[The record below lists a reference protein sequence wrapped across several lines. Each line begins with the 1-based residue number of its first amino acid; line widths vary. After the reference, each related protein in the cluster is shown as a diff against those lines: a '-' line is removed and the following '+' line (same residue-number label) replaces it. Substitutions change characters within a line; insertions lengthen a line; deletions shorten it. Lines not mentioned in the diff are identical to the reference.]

1 MLSASSTVRFLRADG
16 WDPGDL
22 MITSV
27 PRHLRHHIRFYSS
40 ALIGL
45 VLWFAMGRLAPSM
58 RLVAAG
64 DSFFAAYLGFVTLL
78 ACKVTPDLLRR
89 RASSEDEGIAVIVV
103 ITLIAI
109 VLSFYSIFN
118 LLGAEGTPDAI
129 HLVLAILGVPLGWFT
144 LHTVMAF
151 HYAHLFY
158 GQAKGAGGKHTDAGG
173 LAFPGG
179 GSPTIVDF
187 LYYSFVVAMTAQV
200 SDVQVETAAMRRLT
214 LVHGIASFFFNTV
227 ILALAVNVAAG
238 LTH

>member
-1 MLSASSTVRFLRADG
+1 
-16 WDPGDL
+16 
-22 MITSV
+22 MIISI
-27 PRHLRHHIRFYSS
+27 PRHLRHHSRFYYS

-45 VLWFAMGRLAPSM
+45 ILWFAMGRLAPGL

-64 DSFFAAYLGFVTLL
+64 DGFFAAYLGFVTLL
-78 ACKVTPDLLRR
+78 ACKANPDFLRR
-89 RASSEDEGIAVIVV
+89 RASSDDEGITLIVV
-103 ITLIAI
+103 ITLVAI
-109 VLSFYSIFN
+109 VLSFYSIFSLISGN
-118 LLGAEGTPDAI
+118 VAPDAL
-129 HLVLAILGVPLGWFT
+129 HLILAIVGVPLGWFT

-158 GQAKGAGGKHTDAGG
+158 GQTKADGGKRVDIGG

-179 GSPTIVDF
+179 ESPTVVDF

-200 SDVQVETAAMRRLT
+200 SDVQVETTAMRRIT

-238 LTH
+238 LSH

>member
-1 MLSASSTVRFLRADG
+1 MTAS
-16 WDPGDL
+16 
-22 MITSV
+22 I

-45 VLWFAMGRLAPSM
+45 ILWFAMGRLVPGM
-58 RLVAAG
+58 RLIAAG
-64 DSFFAAYLGFVTLL
+64 DGFFAAYLGFITLL
-78 ACKVTPDLLRR
+78 ACEANPDFLRR
-89 RASSEDEGIAVIVV
+89 RANSDDEGIAVIVL

-118 LLGAEGTPDAI
+118 LISGGATPDAL
-129 HLVLAILGVPLGWFT
+129 HLILAIIGVPLGWFT

-151 HYAHLFY
+151 HYANVFY
-158 GQAKGAGGKHTDAGG
+158 GQTADDGGKCIDAGG

-179 GSPTIVDF
+179 GTPTVVDF

-200 SDVQVETAAMRRLT
+200 SDVQVMTTEMRRLT

-238 LTH
+238 LSH

>member
-1 MLSASSTVRFLRADG
+1 MIAS
-16 WDPGDL
+16 
-22 MITSV
+22 I
-27 PRHLRHHIRFYSS
+27 PRHLHHHIRFYSS

-45 VLWFAMGRLAPSM
+45 ILWFAMGRLVPGM

-64 DSFFAAYLGFVTLL
+64 DGFFAAYLGFITLL
-78 ACKVTPDLLRR
+78 ACKANPDFLRR
-89 RASSEDEGIAVIVV
+89 RASFDDEGIAIIVV

-118 LLGAEGTPDAI
+118 LLGSSGAPDAI
-129 HLVLAILGVPLGWFT
+129 HLVLAIVGVPLGWFT
-144 LHTVMAF
+144 LHTVIAF

-158 GQAKGAGGKHTDAGG
+158 GQAKTDGGKRVDIGG

-179 GSPTIVDF
+179 GSPTVVDF

-200 SDVQVETAAMRRLT
+200 SDVQVETTAMRRLT
-214 LVHGIASFFFNTV
+214 LIHGIASFFFNTV

-238 LTH
+238 LSH

>member
-1 MLSASSTVRFLRADG
+1 MIAS
-16 WDPGDL
+16 
-22 MITSV
+22 I

-45 VLWFAMGRLAPSM
+45 ILWFAMGRLVPGM

-64 DSFFAAYLGFVTLL
+64 DGFFAVYLGFVTLL
-78 ACKVTPDLLRR
+78 ACKANPDFLRR
-89 RASSEDEGIAVIVV
+89 RASSDDEGIAIIVV
-103 ITLIAI
+103 ITLFAI

-118 LLGAEGTPDAI
+118 LLGSVGAADSI
-129 HLVLAILGVPLGWFT
+129 HLILAIIGVPLGWFT

-158 GQAKGAGGKHTDAGG
+158 GQTNNDSGKGADIGG

-179 GSPTIVDF
+179 RSPEVVDF

-200 SDVQVETAAMRRLT
+200 SDVQVETTAMRRVT
-214 LVHGIASFFFNTV
+214 LVHGIASFFFNAI

-238 LTH
+238 LSH

>member
-1 MLSASSTVRFLRADG
+1 MIAS
-16 WDPGDL
+16 
-22 MITSV
+22 I

-45 VLWFAMGRLAPSM
+45 ILWFAMGRLVPGM
-58 RLVAAG
+58 RLIAAG
-64 DSFFAAYLGFVTLL
+64 DGFFAAYLGFITLL
-78 ACKVTPDLLRR
+78 ACKANPDFLRR
-89 RASSEDEGIAVIVV
+89 RANSDDEGIAVIVL

-118 LLGAEGTPDAI
+118 LISGSATPDAPRLI
-129 HLVLAILGVPLGWFT
+129 LAIIGVPLGWFT

-151 HYAHLFY
+151 HYAHIFY
-158 GQAKGAGGKHTDAGG
+158 GQTAADGGECIDAGG

-179 GSPTIVDF
+179 GTPTVVDF

-200 SDVQVETAAMRRLT
+200 SDVQVMTTEMRRLT
-214 LVHGIASFFFNTV
+214 LVHGVASFFFNTV

-238 LTH
+238 LSH

>member
-1 MLSASSTVRFLRADG
+1 MIAS
-16 WDPGDL
+16 
-22 MITSV
+22 I

-45 VLWFAMGRLAPSM
+45 ILWFAMGHLVPAM

-64 DSFFAAYLGFVTLL
+64 DGFFAAYLGFVTLL
-78 ACKVTPDLLRR
+78 ACKANPDFLRR
-89 RASSEDEGIAVIVV
+89 RASSDDEGIVVIVV
-103 ITLIAI
+103 ITLVAI
-109 VLSFYSIFN
+109 VLSFYSIFS
-118 LLGAEGTPDAI
+118 LISGGASPDAL
-129 HLVLAILGVPLGWFT
+129 HLILAIVGVPLGWFT

-158 GQAKGAGGKHTDAGG
+158 GQAKADGGKRVDVGG

-179 GSPTIVDF
+179 GSPTVIDF

-200 SDVQVETAAMRRLT
+200 SDVQVETATMRRIT
-214 LVHGIASFFFNTV
+214 LIHGIASFFFNTV

-238 LTH
+238 LSH